1 MADNQK
7 YYYLKL
13 KDNFF
18 DTDEMIVLESM
29 PDGYLYSN
37 ILLKLYLRSL
47 KYNGRLMF
55 NERISFNS
63 TMLAQVTRHNV
74 GVVEKAMQIFQELGL
89 VEILDNGAIYLS
101 DIQNFI
107 GKSTT
112 EADRIRS
119 YRKKIESE
127 KAGVQMLYKCT
138 PEIEIEIELE
148 TDTELDTEIEKKPIS
163 AKPKKNRAEY
173 SELFERFWK
182 AYPKKVA
189 KGTAVK
195 AFKKAKVDESLLQDI
210 LKALEWQRET
220 KQWKAEGGQ
229 YIPNPATYLNGRRW
243 EDEQEEQPNG
253 TNDISGT
260 CEYKLD
266 VLRL

>member
-1 MADNQK
+1 MILADNQK

-55 NERISFNS
+55 NERIPFNS

-74 GVVEKAMQIFQELGL
+74 GVIEKAMQIFQELGL

-127 KAGVQMLYKCT
+127 KAGVQKLYKCT
-138 PEIEIEIELE
+138 PEIEIELEPEIKKDIDLYSCAAPQSDTPPETVIKFPTNRKGEYFCVTVEHAKMFEAGYPAVDVKQELNKMLLWFE
-148 TDTELDTEIEKKPIS
+148 CNPTRKKTKNGMMKFIYNWLGKAQNS
-163 AKPKKNRAEY
+163 AKK
-173 SELFERFWK
+173 
-182 AYPKKVA
+182 
-189 KGTAVK
+189 
-195 AFKKAKVDESLLQDI
+195 ESADI
-210 LKALEWQRET
+210 MHFNL
-220 KQWKAEGGQ
+220 
-229 YIPNPATYLNGRRW
+229 Y
-243 EDEQEEQPNG
+243 ED
-253 TNDISGT
+253 
-260 CEYKLD
+260 
-266 VLRL
+266 

>member
-55 NERISFNS
+55 NDRIPFNS

-74 GVVEKAMQIFQELGL
+74 GVIEKAMQIFQELGL

-119 YRKKIESE
+119 YRNKIESE

-138 PEIEIEIELE
+138 PEIEKELE

-163 AKPKKNRAEY
+163 AKSKRNRAEY
-173 SELFERFWK
+173 SELFQRFWS

-189 KGTAVK
+189 KGTASK
-195 AFKKAKVDESLLQDI
+195 AFEKLCPDESLLQDI
-210 LKALEWQRET
+210 LTALDWQKCTE
-220 KQWKAEGGQ
+220 QWKQNGGK
-229 YIPNPATYLNGRRW
+229 YIPHPASYLNGRRW
-243 EDEQEEQPNG
+243 EDERQEEADGDNIMHF
-253 TNDISGT
+253 NL
-260 CEYKLD
+260 CED
-266 VLRL
+266 

>member
-47 KYNGRLMF
+47 KYNGRLML
-55 NERISFNS
+55 NDRIPFNS
-63 TMLAQVTRHNV
+63 TMLAQVTRHNI
-74 GVVEKAMQIFQELGL
+74 GVTEKAIQIFQELGL

-119 YRKKIESE
+119 YRNKIESE

-138 PEIEIEIELE
+138 PEIEIE

-163 AKPKKNRAEY
+163 AKPKRNRAEY

-189 KGTAVK
+189 KGTAAK

-220 KQWKAEGGQ
+220 KQWKAEGGR